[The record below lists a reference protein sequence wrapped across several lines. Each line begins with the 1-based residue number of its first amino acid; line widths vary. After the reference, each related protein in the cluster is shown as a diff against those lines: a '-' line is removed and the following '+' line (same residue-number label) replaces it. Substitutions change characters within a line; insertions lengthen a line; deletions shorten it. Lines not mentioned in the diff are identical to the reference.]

1 MWKLIWRSFCAVVGA
16 AIGAILLGTYAS
28 SMLLAVVGGLV
39 GAGLGAL
46 FGKYIHLGDVLS

>member
-46 FGKYIHLGDVLS
+46 FGKYIDLADVLS